1 MRSRVALVLV
11 ILAILL
17 AADRRAVSS
26 VTGDERL
33 RAIDGDTL
41 QIDGT
46 VVQLYGTDA
55 PELGQLCESNGRLW
69 PCGME
74 AARVLSKLVTLNQSS
89 LRCTP
94 WSNQRESAPDPP
106 AGSTLQVCKVGDE
119 DLAVLLLHGGLTL
132 ALPGAFP
139 DYLDAEQQAREASL
153 GIWHSD
159 FAAPWDWRAGVRSP
173 NRPSDS
179 VRECPI
185 KGVSTDGQRLYY
197 VPTDPEYQA
206 IIIDPDHGDEMYCS
220 DDEARQGGWRR
231 SGEPTG
237 VAP

>member
-1 MRSRVALVLV
+1 MPSRVALVLV
-11 ILAILL
+11 ILAILF
-17 AADRRAVSS
+17 AAGRGTVSS
-26 VTGDERL
+26 KTSDERL

-46 VVQLYGTDA
+46 VVQLYGIDA

-69 PCGME
+69 HCGME
-74 AARVLSKLVTLNQSS
+74 AARGLSKLVALNQSS
-89 LRCTP
+89 LHCTP
-94 WSNQRESAPDPP
+94 WSNGRESAPDPP
-106 AGSTLQVCKVGDE
+106 AASALQVCKVGDQ
-119 DLAVLLLHGGLTL
+119 DLAVLLLHSGLAL

-139 DYLDAEQQAREASL
+139 DYLDAEQQAREARL

-159 FAAPWDWRAGVRSP
+159 FVAPWDWRAGIRSP
-173 NRPSDS
+173 SRPSDS
-179 VRECPI
+179 TRECTI
-185 KGVSTDGQRLYY
+185 KGVSAHGQRLYY

-206 IIIDPDHGDEMYCS
+206 IIIDPGQGDEMFCS

-231 SGEPTG
+231 SGEPAG